1 MCSFLDIVCNLE
13 SAEPI
18 NYHWWFPVMFPYNLC
33 LLKISPFLCLPDDL
47 QHVLHYLT
55 CSSVCVLIIMP
66 KQKLHSL
73 HYFHPSIWKQ
83 KKILFPFQSHWVSH
97 VSSRLMPL
105 DVLRFIIIPFLFS
118 FSASHF
124 ASPPSHP
131 PTHPPSLHS
140 VNWVFDLNAR
150 EHLEMILA
158 MTTCSEKK
166 IKQQS
171 RDKKKS
177 K

>member
-83 KKILFPFQSHWVSH
+83 KKN
-97 VSSRLMPL
+97 
-105 DVLRFIIIPFLFS
+105 S
-118 FSASHF
+118 FSIPVTLSKSCVLPTDAAWCFTIYHHSF
-124 ASPPSHP
+124 PVFLLRQSFSLSTLP

>member
-83 KKILFPFQSHWVSH
+83 KKKFLFPFQSHWVSH

-131 PTHPPSLHS
+131 PTHPAFTQLIESL
-140 VNWVFDLNAR
+140 
-150 EHLEMILA
+150 I
-158 MTTCSEKK
+158 
-166 IKQQS
+166 
-171 RDKKKS
+171 
-177 K
+177 